1 MSQQPPPA
9 PAGEANTQF
18 ADKRSVKLAEWI
30 RQLPKVKFEPEE
42 PDEKAPLISSE
53 DLDAVFRLAD
63 PDAVARIRK
72 DIDFMDYELLRL
84 FRIRDHEAKKQ
95 QNRYRLYQVSYLVLA
110 ASATLVGSLQALTL
124 AGDPN
129 ILPYCAFGETLIAL
143 VAIYL
148 TTISGREP
156 PLVLWMENRRRAE
169 QLRRE
174 YFLFLANLPPY
185 DQLEGYRRSVL
196 LSKRAAEINRGNV
209 PPEPEAQ
216 EPMTGGSND
225 PARRPQ

>member
-1 MSQQPPPA
+1 MSQQPPA
-9 PAGEANTQF
+9 TPAGEANTQY
-18 ADKRSVKLAEWI
+18 AEKRSAKWPEWVK
-30 RQLPKVKFEPEE
+30 QLPKLKFEPEE
-42 PDEKAPLISSE
+42 PDEKAPLISQE
-53 DLDAVFRLAD
+53 DLEVVFRNAD
-63 PDAVARIRK
+63 PDAVTRIRK

-95 QNRYRLYQVSYLVLA
+95 QNRYRLYQISYLILA
-110 ASATLVGSLQALTL
+110 ASATLIGSLQALTL
-124 AGDPN
+124 TGDPN
-129 ILPYCAFGETLIAL
+129 VLPFFAFAETLIAL

-156 PLVLWMENRRRAE
+156 PLLLWMENRRRAE

-209 PPEPEAQ
+209 PPEPDVQ
-216 EPMTGGSND
+216 EPMPGGSD
-225 PARRPQ
+225 EPARRPQ